1 MDALATLQQLD
12 QECSSWARQHA
23 HSCNLLAS
31 LINIT
36 RQRDQTLTQ
45 WQQQQQQQDQTR
57 QLGQHLSQPI
67 KRTTLLA
74 SSSLQLLIHKQTLE
88 IEAVIQ
94 QLYETIEV
102 FKKVVRAMTTLEK
115 QVETAIQRIDLSKLV
130 KTVSSSPTLLDTA
143 EISPLE
149 ALDWVSRVR
158 YMYAQELSLRQS
170 QIHPSV
176 TSLNR
181 FESLVDLQRTWGLQ
195 KQIDFGLE
203 QEIEERIKTY
213 QRVRELSS
221 RTSG

>member
-1 MDALATLQQLD
+1 MDMDALATLQQLE
-12 QECSSWARQHA
+12 QEFSSWARQHA

-45 WQQQQQQQDQTR
+45 WQQQQQQDQTR
-57 QLGQHLSQPI
+57 QPTQ
-67 KRTTLLA
+67 RTTLLA

-115 QVETAIQRIDLSKLV
+115 QVETAIQRIDLSKLL
-130 KTVSSSPTLLDTA
+130 KTVSSPTLLDTA

-158 YMYAQELSLRQS
+158 YMYAQELSLKQS
-170 QIHPSV
+170 QIHPSM